1 MVQFRRQDQ
10 FKIKISHGHCV
21 KRTPSH
27 QARTMPHCSAL
38 QLGLL
43 TLTLLLAG
51 AEAKRSRSRSPY
63 NDDFSD
69 VITSDN
75 SGLFIW
81 RIEDFSPVPLSETK
95 YGTFHNADSYIVLLS
110 KLLDG
115 RMHRGGQTCRK
126 HCELAK
132 SDD

>member
-1 MVQFRRQDQ
+1 
-10 FKIKISHGHCV
+10 
-21 KRTPSH
+21 
-27 QARTMPHCSAL
+27 MPHCPAL

-110 KLLDG
+110 KLVDG
-115 RMHRGGQTCRK
+115 RMHRGGSSE
-126 HCELAK
+126 CELVCKQRLTISIHAFK
-132 SDD
+132 EIVQRCSLIDGHF